1 MRNVKLVS
9 RRQILA
15 VAGGTAGAALLAGCK
30 MDSRG
35 EPVPSAASGG
45 GERAPSRERSVERV
59 VTAQRTTDGAG
70 VRLNRAL
77 GGGALSMLD
86 PFLLLDEFQ
95 SDDPNDYI
103 AGFPDHPHRGFET
116 VTYMIEGAMEHKDS
130 VGNRGRLVAGSAQW
144 MTAGHGIVH
153 SEMPKQ
159 ERGLMWGFQ
168 LWVNLPRARKLIKP
182 RYQDIAPGLIPE
194 KTIEGARTR
203 VVAGD
208 AFGMTGPVS
217 GIDVE
222 PLFLDVTVTKGVRFT
237 TPLPPRHNAFVFVTD
252 GAVRLGDPSA
262 SASGSSGGAREVRRG
277 QLAVL
282 ARDGDRLT
290 ATCDAQSG
298 RMLVLAGRPLNE
310 PVARRGPFVMS
321 TDDELR
327 QAYEDYR
334 TGRLTDLS
342 GG

>member
-30 MDSRG
+30 MDSRS
-35 EPVPSAASGG
+35 EPVPAAAGG
-45 GERAPSRERSVERV
+45 ERSVERI
-59 VTAQRTTDGAG
+59 VTAQRTMDGAG

-222 PLFLDVTVTKGVRFT
+222 PIFLDVTVTKGVRFT
-237 TPLPPRHNAFVFVTD
+237 TPLPPGHNAFVFVTD
-252 GAVRLGDPSA
+252 GAVRLG
-262 SASGSSGGAREVRRG
+262 GGREVRRG

-334 TGRLTDLS
+334 TGRLTDL
-342 GG
+342 GGG

>member
-1 MRNVKLVS
+1 MVRLT
-9 RRQILA
+9 RRQALLGSSTA
-15 VAGGTAGAALLAGCK
+15 AGAALLAACK
-30 MDSRG
+30 MDSRT
-35 EPVPSAASGG
+35 EPLPSPPAQQ
-45 GERAPSRERSVERV
+45 PSRAGALTVERNV
-59 VTAQRTTDGAG
+59 ERIVSAQRTTDGAG

-77 GGGALSMLD
+77 GGGALAMLD

-130 VGNRGRLVAGSAQW
+130 VGNRGRLASGSAQW

-168 LWVNLPRARKLIKP
+168 LWVNLPRARKMIKP

-194 KTIEGARTR
+194 TNIEGARTR
-203 VVAGD
+203 VVAGN
-208 AFGMTGPVS
+208 AFGVTGPVS

-222 PLFLDVTVTKGVRFT
+222 PLFLDVTVTRGARFS
-237 TPLPPRHNAFVFVTD
+237 TPLPTGHNAFVFVTD
-252 GAVRLGDPSA
+252 GAVRLGPA
-262 SASGSSGGAREVRRG
+262 NREVRRG

-282 ARDGDRLT
+282 GREGERLT

-298 RMLVLAGRPLNE
+298 RMLVLAGRPLGE

-321 TDDELR
+321 TDEELR
-327 QAYEDYR
+327 EAYEDYR
-334 TGRLTDLS
+334 TGRLTVL